1 MTLLSLSCSRG
12 PAFIAVALPDGRR
25 RLIRRAAT
33 DLEQPLGPLV
43 VEPRLCAYM
52 LLPLARLVRGML
64 AASAQEACHA
74 QPTSSAPP

>member
-52 LLPLARLVRGML
+52 LVNGG
-64 AASAQEACHA
+64 QETRVFGGEEAVLI
-74 QPTSSAPP
+74 